1 MVKISVSEVSKVF
14 KTRKKETVAL
24 EQINME
30 VQSGESFGIVGPSGA
45 GKTTLMRIIAGLDI
59 PTSGEVRFE
68 DRLMSKEGRLIVP
81 PEKRHIGMVFQN
93 WALYP
98 NLTAFENIAFPLRS
112 EHIEEDKI
120 KEKVEETAE
129 KLGIDKVISHFPRE
143 LSGGQQQRVSL
154 ARALVKVPSILI
166 LDEPFS
172 NLDAAMR
179 DSARAMVKSIQQE
192 MRVTT
197 LIVSHDPA
205 DIFSIAAQAGVLLNG
220 QFQQVDSPLKIYN
233 DPVSLPVSRLV
244 GEFIY
249 VNGSYVK
256 EESISLLKSGNLKF
270 EIEPDTSSVLE
281 SDNQGMIEFGFRPE
295 YVRVSERSKL
305 EGYENAGKVKVKVS
319 SYSGGA
325 FKVVVSP
332 LNDENIELYS
342 FNDVPYDTGK
352 ELYLFYKK
360 KRIKIF
366 KEGLAL

>member
-1 MVKISVSEVSKVF
+1 MVKISVSDVSKIF
-14 KTRKKETVAL
+14 KTKKKETVAL
-24 EQINME
+24 EQINLQVE
-30 VQSGESFGIVGPSGA
+30 SGESFGIVGPSGA
-45 GKTTLMRIIAGLDI
+45 GKTTLMRIIAGLDV
-59 PTSGEVRFE
+59 PTAGEVRFG
-68 DRLMSKEGRLIVP
+68 DKLMSHAGRLIVP

-112 EHIEEDKI
+112 EHMEESKI

-129 KLGIDKVISHFPRE
+129 KLGIGKVISHFPRE

-154 ARALVKVPSILI
+154 ARALVKTPSILI

-192 MRVTT
+192 LGVTT

-233 DPVSLPVSRLV
+233 DPASLSVSRLV
-244 GEFIY
+244 GEIIS
-249 VNGSYVK
+249 VNGTYVK
-256 EESISLLKSGNLKF
+256 EQDVPLLKCGDLRF
-270 EIEPDTSSVLE
+270 ELETDKLSALE
-281 SDNQGMIEFGFRPE
+281 SDDQDKIEFGFRPE
-295 YVRVSERSKL
+295 DVKVSRKTKL
-305 EGYENAGKVKVKVS
+305 EGYENAGKVRIKVS

-332 LNDENIELYS
+332 LSDDTIELYA
-342 FNDVPYDTGK
+342 FNEVPFDIGT
-352 ELYLFYKK
+352 ELYFLYKK
-360 KRIKIF
+360 DRIKIF
-366 KEGLAL
+366 KNDIAL